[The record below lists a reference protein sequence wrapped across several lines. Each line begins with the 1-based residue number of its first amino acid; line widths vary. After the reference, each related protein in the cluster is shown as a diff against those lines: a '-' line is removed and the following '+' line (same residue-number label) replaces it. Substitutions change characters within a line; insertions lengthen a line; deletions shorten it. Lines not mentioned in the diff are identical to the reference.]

1 MKTSLRF
8 PILLLIVSTVLA
20 SCSRADDF
28 VGNYSTNPSGKP
40 ELAISTKSGKF
51 YVSLFDAGK
60 WSTPEEVSPVADK
73 DIRELFGEDAKIVR
87 ASLGRESFAIFRV
100 SKGASIKDLGVLPSN
115 YLMMFAV
122 PRPLYKVP

>member
-1 MKTSLRF
+1 MKTSLQV
-8 PILLLIVSTVLA
+8 PILSLIASILLA

-28 VGNYSTNPSGKP
+28 VGNYSTEPSGKP
-40 ELAISTKSGKF
+40 ELAISTKAGKF

-60 WSTPEEVSPVADK
+60 WSAPEEVSPVADK
-73 DIRELFGEDAKIVR
+73 DIQELFGQDAKIVR

-100 SKGASIKDLGVLPSN
+100 TKGASIKDLGVLPSD

-122 PRPLYKVP
+122 PRPLYKIP